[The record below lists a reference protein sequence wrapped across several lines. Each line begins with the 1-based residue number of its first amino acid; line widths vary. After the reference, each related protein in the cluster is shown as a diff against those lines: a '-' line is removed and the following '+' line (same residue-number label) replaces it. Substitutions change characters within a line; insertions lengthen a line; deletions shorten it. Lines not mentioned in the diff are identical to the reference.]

1 MSSLI
6 KSIEAAIKS
15 RREYN
20 QYLTDEQI
28 RRLKICATCPH
39 NSKNQVKKT
48 LKVRFMIII
57 NKLLDLIFEVD
68 GNEEDVCTKCGCN
81 LRHKSTQEAE
91 ELKCPE
97 KKWK

>member
-1 MSSLI
+1 MISL
-6 KSIEAAIKS
+6 KNIEAIINS

-20 QYLTDEQI
+20 KELTDEQK
-28 RRLKICATCPH
+28 RRLKICATCPS

-48 LKVRFMIII
+48 LRVRFMIII
-57 NKLLDLIFEVD
+57 NKILDLIFEVD
-68 GNEEDVCTKCGCN
+68 GNEEDICTKCGCN

-91 ELKCPE
+91 ELKCPD

>member
-1 MSSLI
+1 MILLKNI
-6 KSIEAAIKS
+6 KAIINS

-20 QYLTDEQI
+20 KELTEEQKK
-28 RRLKICATCPH
+28 RLKICAVCPN

-48 LKVRFMIII
+48 LRVRFMIII
-57 NKLLDLIFEVD
+57 NKILDLIFEVD
-68 GNEEDVCTKCGCN
+68 GNEEDICTKCGCN

-91 ELKCPE
+91 ELKCPD